1 MPPIPH
7 AAPVPPPGVWLD
19 VEVGEAYARDVIAR
33 LERNPRDA
41 DGLFVLAT
49 VLAASGRRS
58 EAIRTLTILGKV
70 APYNPGLWRLKARL
84 CREAGDER
92 MAALCMEADARL
104 ARGSGRNRQDRR
116 R

>member
-7 AAPVPPPGVWLD
+7 AAPVPPPGLWLD
-19 VEVGEAYARDVIAR
+19 VEVGEEYARDAIAR

-58 EAIRTLTILGKV
+58 EAIRTLTMLGRV
-70 APYNPGLWRLKARL
+70 APYYPGLWRLKARL
-84 CREAGDER
+84 YREAGDER
-92 MAALCMEADARL
+92 MAALCTETDARL
-104 ARGSGRNRQDRR
+104 ARSSVRSRDR
-116 R
+116 